1 MDYKGEWQNHTY
13 HPSPDNWR
21 FPFYTVM
28 LDKWVNGDPTN
39 DNSNG
44 TVFEHDL
51 FETQLRHGG
60 DIRGLMDSLD
70 YLQGMGIKVYTF
82 HVLMLGNLLFW
93 DHLHQCAMGVG
104 RIFGTHP
111 ETQLTKPLDL
121 TLIDPHLGTIDD
133 FREAITEIHRRGM
146 YILLDNTVSTYF
158 PALH

>member
-1 MDYKGEWQNHTY
+1 MQNKTLCLVLLGFILSVRAARYDPILVPWNLNQAQDANDPMDYKGEWQNHTY

-111 ETQLTKPLDL
+111 EKP
-121 TLIDPHLGTIDD
+121 
-133 FREAITEIHRRGM
+133 
-146 YILLDNTVSTYF
+146 N
-158 PALH
+158 